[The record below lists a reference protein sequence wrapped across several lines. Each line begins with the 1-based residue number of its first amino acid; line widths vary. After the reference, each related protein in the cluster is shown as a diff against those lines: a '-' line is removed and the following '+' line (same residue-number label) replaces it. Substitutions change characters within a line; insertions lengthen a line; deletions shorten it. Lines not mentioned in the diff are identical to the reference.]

1 MRKRRGIQRFFSF
14 ISGFSNID
22 RYQAARSPESEV
34 YVCGNIGV
42 PFVDSET
49 FREQLY
55 KLDIHCSMGT
65 DGIQP

>member
-42 PFVDSET
+42 PFVDSEI